1 MEGLSFAYPS
11 WYVLL
16 CLLAGLG
23 YALLLYFRDT
33 RFREK
38 HPWLPG
44 ALGFLRFA
52 SISLL
57 CLLLLSPLLRSEQ
70 TERRKPVVVMAQDAS
85 QSVAMGMK
93 DTAAFQAAWSAL
105 REQLAEQYEVQSLRF
120 GEKIEPAAEVAF
132 GDRKTNI
139 TEALQHVYDLY
150 SNQNLGAVILA
161 SDGIY
166 NQGANPVYADIK
178 LNAPLFTVALGDT
191 TRKKDLNLS
200 RVFHNRLVY
209 LGDKFSIQVDLSA
222 LRAAGSSTVLT
233 VSKIDNKSS
242 RELKRETIA
251 IDKNDYFSTRELLL
265 DADKAGVQRYR
276 ISVSSLAG
284 EVTLANNSREIFV
297 EVLDARQKILLLAN
311 APHPDISAIRQSLSE
326 GLNNEVTIA
335 YADNFAGDIKGFDL
349 VVLHQLPSLR
359 HDISNLSKQLI
370 LQRKPVW
377 FILGEQ
383 TQLARFNQTQSMLSV
398 MARNQSVNETQ
409 ASVAPDFSLFT
420 LDEPLRRF
428 LPNLPPLYAPFGEYT
443 AGANTATLL
452 YQRIGKVDTRYPLLV
467 FGEQQ
472 GVRTAVLTATGI
484 WQWRLFDFL
493 DSENHSRLDQLIGKT
508 VQYLSIKDDKRRFRV
523 LLPKNLFD
531 ETEAVTFDAEL
542 YNQSYEL
549 VNGPDANLVVTH
561 LGDGKEYNFT
571 FNRTGRAYAL
581 SAGILP
587 VGNYRFRASVNTG
600 TEKLD
605 FEGQFSV
612 QPVQLEQFITTADHG
627 MLQLLS
633 ENYGGRRLSVEQLGQ
648 LPDWLAQ
655 ESTLKPIIYSTV
667 TTRSVIHL
675 KWIFFL
681 ILLLLSVEWF
691 SRRYFGAY

>member
-11 WYVLL
+11 WYIIL

-23 YALLLYFRDT
+23 YALLLYFRDA
-33 RFREK
+33 RFKEK

-44 ALGFLRFA
+44 ALGVLRFA
-52 SISLL
+52 STSLL

-70 TERRKPVVVMAQDAS
+70 TERRKPVIVMAQDAS
-85 QSVAMGMK
+85 QSVAMGLK
-93 DTAAFQAAWSAL
+93 DTAAFQAAWAAL
-105 REQLAEQYEVQSLRF
+105 REQLAEQYEVQNLRF
-120 GEKIEPAAEVAF
+120 GEKIEPSAEVAF

-139 TEALQHVYDLY
+139 SEALQHIYDLY

-166 NQGANPVYADIK
+166 NQGTNPIYADIK

-191 TRKKDLNLS
+191 TRRKDLNLS

-222 LRAAGSSTVLT
+222 LQAAGSTTVLT
-233 VSKIDNKSS
+233 VSKIDDKSS
-242 RELKRETIA
+242 RELKRETIV

-284 EVTLANNSREIFV
+284 EATLANNSREIFV

-326 GLNNEVTIA
+326 GLNNEVTVA
-335 YADNFAGDIKGFDL
+335 YADNFAGDIKAFDL
-349 VVLHQLPSLR
+349 VVLHQLPSQR
-359 HDISNLSKQLI
+359 HDISNLSKQI
-370 LQRKPVW
+370 IVQRKPVW

-383 TQLARFNQTQSMLSV
+383 TQLARFNQAQSIMSV

-409 ASVAPDFSLFT
+409 ATVAPEFSLFT

-443 AGANTATLL
+443 AGANAATLL

-472 GVRTAVLTATGI
+472 GVRAAVLTATGI

-508 VQYLSIKDDKRRFRV
+508 VQYLSVKDDKRRFRV

-549 VNGPDANLVVTH
+549 INSPDANLIITH

-571 FNRTGRAYAL
+571 FNRTGRTYAL

-587 VGNYRFRASVNTG
+587 VGNYRFRASVSTG
-600 TEKLD
+600 SEKLD

-612 QPVQLEQFITTADHG
+612 QPVQLEQFVTTADHG
-627 MLQLLS
+627 MLRLLS
-633 ENYGGRRLSVEQLGQ
+633 ENYGGRQLAVEQLGQ
-648 LPDWLAQ
+648 LPGWLAE
-655 ESTLKPIIYSTV
+655 ESTLKPIIYSTI

-681 ILLLLSVEWF
+681 ILTLLSVEWF

>member
-33 RFREK
+33 RFKEK

-44 ALGFLRFA
+44 ALGLLRFV
-52 SISLL
+52 STSLL

-93 DTAAFQAAWSAL
+93 DTAAFQAAWAAL
-105 REQLAEQYEVQSLRF
+105 REQLAEQYEVQNLRF
-120 GEKIEPAAEVAF
+120 GEKIEPTAEVAF

-209 LGDKFSIQVDLSA
+209 LGDKFSIQADLSA

-233 VSKIDNKSS
+233 VSKIDGKSS
-242 RELKRETIA
+242 RELTRETIA

-335 YADNFAGDIKGFDL
+335 YADNFTGEIKAFDL
-349 VVLHQLPSLR
+349 IILHQLPSLR

-383 TQLARFNQTQSMLSV
+383 TQLPRFNQAQSMLSV

-409 ASVAPDFSLFT
+409 ATVAPDFSLFT

-443 AGANTATLL
+443 AGANTSTLL

-508 VQYLSIKDDKRRFRV
+508 VQYLSVKDDKRRFRV

-549 VNGPDANLVVTH
+549 INSPDANLIVTH

-571 FNRTGRAYAL
+571 FNRSGRAYAL

-587 VGNYRFRASVNTG
+587 VGSYRFRASVNTG
-600 TEKLD
+600 AEKLD

-612 QPVQLEQFITTADHG
+612 QPIQLEQFITTADHS

-648 LPDWLAQ
+648 LPDWLAK
-655 ESTLKPIIYSTV
+655 ESTLKPIIYSTI